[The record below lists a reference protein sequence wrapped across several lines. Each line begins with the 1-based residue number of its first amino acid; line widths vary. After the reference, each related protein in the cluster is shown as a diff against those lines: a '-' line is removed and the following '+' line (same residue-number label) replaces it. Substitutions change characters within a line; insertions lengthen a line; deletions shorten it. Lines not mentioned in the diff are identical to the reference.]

1 MKENKPTALV
11 TGANKGIGFETAR
24 KLAQRG
30 FVVWLGCRDEG
41 RGATAAKEL
50 GKDGEVRF
58 VRLDVTD
65 ADSIRQ
71 AAARIERETGAL
83 DVLVNNAG
91 IAVADSDGLPGTVP
105 LSTIERTFNVN
116 FYGALRVTQAFL
128 PLVKKAKAGRI
139 VNVSSTM
146 GSITT
151 LRYPDSPIE
160 QFPAFAYA
168 SSKTALNALTAWL
181 AVELKATAI
190 KVSSVCPGFNA
201 TDLNDN
207 KGTQH
212 PSEGAQV
219 VVRAATLGAEE
230 PSGAFLDANGIVG
243 W

>member
-1 MKENKPTALV
+1 
-11 TGANKGIGFETAR
+11 
-24 KLAQRG
+24 
-30 FVVWLGCRDEG
+30 VWLGCRDEG
-41 RGATAAKEL
+41 RGVTAAKEL
-50 GKDGEVRF
+50 GKVGDVRF

-65 ADSIRQ
+65 AESVRQ
-71 AAARIERETGAL
+71 AAARLESETGAL

-91 IAVADSDGLPGTVP
+91 IAVASDGPPGTVP
-105 LSTIERTFNVN
+105 LQAIERIFDVN
-116 FYGALRVTQAFL
+116 FYGVLRVTQAFS

-139 VNVSSTM
+139 VNVSSAV

-151 LRYPDSPIE
+151 LQYPGSPIAE
-160 QFPAFAYA
+160 LQAFAYA

-181 AVELKATAI
+181 AVELKTTAI

-201 TDLNDN
+201 TDINDN

-212 PSEGAQV
+212 PSEGAKV
-219 VVRAATLGAEE
+219 VVRAATLGADQ